1 MKSFLYYILDKFIMT
16 DFTSVIAE
24 KLNKYEKLD
33 YVIVFDVG
41 CYIGN
46 FSRNLKKKLNKNT
59 KFHLFDAN
67 PELKI
72 IDFNYEKIA
81 ISDKTGTQN
90 FFINNFLPHSGS
102 SLNDIH
108 VKDKWWNL
116 TRKIVSGGMKKN
128 FTSIKVKTE
137 TLDNY
142 CQLNGIKNIDVLKID
157 TEGSE
162 LNVLNGANDIL
173 KTVKILALEILDE
186 TSKFDDKRSKIYKIL
201 KDRYGFNLISEK
213 KMWSL
218 GTFSKMKAVDALF
231 EKK

>member
-33 YVIVFDVG
+33 NVIVFDVG

-59 KFHLFDAN
+59 KFYLFDAN
-67 PELKI
+67 PELNI
-72 IDFNYEKIA
+72 VDFNYEQIA
-81 ISDKTGTQN
+81 ITDKKGIEN

-102 SLNDIH
+102 SLTDIH
-108 VKDKWWNL
+108 VKDKWWNF
-116 TRKIVSGGMKKN
+116 TRKIISGGIKKN

-142 CQLNGIKNIDVLKID
+142 CELNGIKNIDILKID

-162 LNVLNGANDIL
+162 LNVLNGAKDIL

-186 TSKFDDKRSKIYKIL
+186 SSKFEEKRSKIFKIL
-201 KDRYGFNLISEK
+201 KDQYSFNLISEK

-218 GTFSKMKAVDALF
+218 GTLSKMIAVDVLF

>member
-72 IDFNYEKIA
+72 IDFNYEQIA

-116 TRKIVSGGMKKN
+116 TRKIVSGGIKKN

-173 KTVKILALEILDE
+173 KTVKI
-186 TSKFDDKRSKIYKIL
+186 
-201 KDRYGFNLISEK
+201 
-213 KMWSL
+213 
-218 GTFSKMKAVDALF
+218 
-231 EKK
+231 

>member
-24 KLNKYEKLD
+24 KINKYEKLD
-33 YVIVFDVG
+33 HVIVFDVG

-72 IDFNYEKIA
+72 NDFNYEQIA
-81 ISDKTGTQN
+81 ISDKKGTQN

-108 VKDKWWNL
+108 V
-116 TRKIVSGGMKKN
+116 T
-128 FTSIKVKTE
+128 
-137 TLDNY
+137 
-142 CQLNGIKNIDVLKID
+142 
-157 TEGSE
+157 
-162 LNVLNGANDIL
+162 
-173 KTVKILALEILDE
+173 
-186 TSKFDDKRSKIYKIL
+186 
-201 KDRYGFNLISEK
+201 
-213 KMWSL
+213 
-218 GTFSKMKAVDALF
+218 
-231 EKK
+231 

>member
-72 IDFNYEKIA
+72 NDFNYEQIA
-81 ISDKTGTQN
+81 ISDKKGTQN
-90 FFINNFLPHSGS
+90 FFINNFFHTQGPL
-102 SLNDIH
+102 LMIY
-108 VKDKWWNL
+108 
-116 TRKIVSGGMKKN
+116 M
-128 FTSIKVKTE
+128 
-137 TLDNY
+137 
-142 CQLNGIKNIDVLKID
+142 
-157 TEGSE
+157 
-162 LNVLNGANDIL
+162 
-173 KTVKILALEILDE
+173 
-186 TSKFDDKRSKIYKIL
+186 SKINGGI
-201 KDRYGFNLISEK
+201 
-213 KMWSL
+213 
-218 GTFSKMKAVDALF
+218 
-231 EKK
+231 